1 MNARAKITLLTFF
14 FAMCGTAAIVT
25 AWFQAR
31 ADANVKPA
39 DLYAVVEHQLGELR
53 GGNFSSAYQDASY
66 EIQRHFSVDQ
76 FAAMVQAKYPDM
88 LIAAR
93 AQYGAVETRGRHATI
108 EVYLISPDGEV
119 MPCIYIM
126 VHEGD
131 GWRIDDAR
139 LLQPWPADMHL
150 EGEEL

>member
-14 FAMCGTAAIVT
+14 FALCGTAAIVT

-31 ADANVKPA
+31 ADANVKPTV
-39 DLYAVVEHQLGELR
+39 LYAVVQHQLGELR

-66 EIQRHFSVDQ
+66 EIQRRFSVDQ
-76 FAAMVQAKYPDM
+76 FAAMVQEQYPGM
-88 LIAAR
+88 LHVSR
-93 AQYGAVETRGRHATI
+93 AQYGPVETRGSHATI
-108 EVYLISPDGEV
+108 EVYLIGLDGEV
-119 MPCIYIM
+119 MPCVYMM

-131 GWRIDDAR
+131 GWRIDGAR
-139 LLQPWPADMHL
+139 LLQPWPADMHV